1 MGAMLKLK
9 SKVDLLNAF
18 INHPRTGEAER
29 ATAHRMIQRL
39 IAKARANGVRLS
51 ANGLID
57 SRAYGAKYDRTHG
70 LRTADI
76 AKLVRADIKMA
87 RKIGKQ
93 AQAGDTSGALATT
106 DPIANAP
113 AQVTYSVRT
122 RTYAGGSSID
132 VVIKNI
138 PAEWGWTESF
148 DDRGDVVRK
157 GTEALRALSVELKA
171 ILDAYNY
178 DGSDLASDYSDVR
191 FYGFVHAD
199 Y

>member
-1 MGAMLKLK
+1 MPTTLKLR
-9 SKVDLLNAF
+9 SKVGLLNAL
-18 INHPRTGEAER
+18 IHHPRTTPTER
-29 ATAHRMIQRL
+29 DAARRMLRRL
-39 IAKARANGVRLS
+39 ITKARANGIRLTET
-51 ANGLID
+51 GLID
-57 SRAYGAKYDRTHG
+57 RRTYGTKFDSTEG

-76 AKLVRADIKMA
+76 AKLVRADIKLA

-93 AQAGDTSGALATT
+93 AQEADASGALATT

-113 AQVTYSVRT
+113 AQITYSVRT

-138 PAEWGWTESF
+138 PAEWGWTESV

-157 GTEALRALSVELKA
+157 GTPALGALSRELKA

-178 DGSDLASDYSDVR
+178 DGSDLLSDFSDVR
-191 FYGFVHAD
+191 FYGSVHAD

>member
-1 MGAMLKLK
+1 MSATLKLK
-9 SKVDLLNAF
+9 SKVGLLNAL
-18 INHPRTGEAER
+18 INHPRTSDNER
-29 ATAHRMIQRL
+29 DAARRMLRRL
-39 IAKARANGVRLS
+39 VIKARANGVRLS
-51 ANGLID
+51 ETGVVD
-57 SRAYGAKYDRTHG
+57 RRTYGAKFDKTEG

-93 AQAGDTSGALATT
+93 AQSGDGAALATT

-113 AQVTYSVRT
+113 AQITYSVRT

-138 PAEWGWTESF
+138 PAEWGWTETV

-157 GTEALRALSVELKA
+157 GTPALGALSRELKT

-178 DGSDLASDYSDVR
+178 DGSDLMSDFSDVR

>member
-1 MGAMLKLK
+1 MSATLKLK
-9 SKVDLLNAF
+9 SKVGLLNAL
-18 INHPRTGEAER
+18 INHPRTSDTER
-29 ATAHRMIQRL
+29 DTARRMIQRL
-39 IAKARANGVRLS
+39 IAKARTNGVRLS
-51 ANGLID
+51 ENGLVD
-57 SRAYGAKYDRTHG
+57 RRAYGTKYDRTHG

-87 RKIGKQ
+87 RKIGQQ
-93 AQAGDTSGALATT
+93 AQAGTSDAALATT

-113 AQVTYSVRT
+113 TQITYSVRT

-138 PAEWGWTESF
+138 PAEWGWTESL
-148 DDRGDVVRK
+148 DDRGDVARK
-157 GTEALRALSVELKA
+157 GSEALRALSVELKA

-178 DGSDLASDYSDVR
+178 DGSDLVSDYSDVR

>member
-1 MGAMLKLK
+1 MAAALKLK
-9 SKVDLLNAF
+9 SKVDLLNAL
-18 INHPRTGEAER
+18 INHPRTGDAER
-29 ATAHRMIQRL
+29 DTARRMIQRL
-39 IAKARANGVRLS
+39 IAKARTDGVRLS
-51 ANGLID
+51 ENGIVD
-57 SRAYGAKYDRTHG
+57 RRAYGAKYDRTHG
-70 LRTADI
+70 LYAKDI
-76 AKLVRADIKMA
+76 AKLVRADIRMA
-87 RKIGKQ
+87 RKIGKK
-93 AQAGDTSGALATT
+93 AQAGDANAALATT

-138 PAEWGWTESF
+138 PAEWGWTESV

-157 GTEALRALSVELKA
+157 GTEALRALSIELKA